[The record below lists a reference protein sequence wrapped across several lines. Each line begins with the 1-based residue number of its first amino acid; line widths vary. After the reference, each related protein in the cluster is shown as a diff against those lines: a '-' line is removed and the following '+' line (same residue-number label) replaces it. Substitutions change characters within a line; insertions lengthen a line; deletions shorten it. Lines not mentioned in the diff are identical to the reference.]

1 MSYYVVVM
9 LFVSSVIILIVIFM
23 IQVFIY
29 DFNEKIF
36 IIFVYIVVF
45 IMCCVCCKCY
55 CWMGLWCYQMFEK
68 ILLEDDGRDLVVV
81 GEVIDEDDDDED
93 DIEKYRFGVLWLVV
107 GKMLDKIFF
116 LLFVFGIFVV
126 LGYFVGSC
134 WIFFIVFQWCF
145 FECLMML

>member
-1 MSYYVVVM
+1 
-9 LFVSSVIILIVIFM
+9 
-23 IQVFIY
+23 
-29 DFNEKIF
+29 
-36 IIFVYIVVF
+36 
-45 IMCCVCCKCY
+45 
-55 CWMGLWCYQMFEK
+55 MFEK

-126 LGYFVGSC
+126 LGYFLV
-134 WIFFIVFQWCF
+134 FLFMKFDMFIV
-145 FECLMML
+145 